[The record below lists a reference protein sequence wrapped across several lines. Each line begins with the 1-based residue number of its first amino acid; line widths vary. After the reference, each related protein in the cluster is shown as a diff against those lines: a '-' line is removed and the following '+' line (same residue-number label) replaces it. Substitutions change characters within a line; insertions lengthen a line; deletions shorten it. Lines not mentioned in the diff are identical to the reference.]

1 MSGHSRVNK
10 TRRLLHINN
19 LLKGTIEE
27 DIMYIKLMNLPMVRY
42 SNGKDEPNSSR
53 FNNRTEGF
61 RFINT
66 FLLSESACNQ
76 GRLVTINN
84 TIGPTLD
91 FVNPTTTNNIHG
103 RFKRNQGPSVI
114 IM

>member
-1 MSGHSRVNK
+1 VKVTNMSGQSRVNK

-27 DIMYIKLMNLPMVRY
+27 DIMCIKLMNLPMVNLPMVRY
-42 SNGKDEPNSSR
+42 SNGKDKPNSSR

-66 FLLSESACNQ
+66 FLSSESAFTKDV
-76 GRLVTINN
+76 L
-84 TIGPTLD
+84 
-91 FVNPTTTNNIHG
+91 
-103 RFKRNQGPSVI
+103 
-114 IM
+114 